1 MKEDAEIQDCGLNPV
16 AVMISWYF
24 VPFLFVLI
32 HEEVLKTRFTS
43 HLPDGLGLAFEI
55 IYAPL
60 LLPF

>member
-1 MKEDAEIQDCGLNPV
+1 MKEDGQIQDCGFNPV

-32 HEEVLKTRFTS
+32 QEEVLKTRFTS
-43 HLPDGLGLAFEI
+43 HLSDTLGCVFEI